1 MKFFEG
7 AGKEDL
13 SSWSRSIS
21 VVTCCERSRSLLD
34 EVGRKV
40 VVEEVMKKK
49 ESRGTLKKFQ
59 VNHFLYSSKTFLPL
73 PAA

>member
-34 EVGRKV
+34 EVGRTV

-49 ESRGTLKKFQ
+49 ESRR
-59 VNHFLYSSKTFLPL
+59 FLEKEYRRFLLRERRRDPR
-73 PAA
+73 